1 MNKYT
6 NAFETHLNLSID
18 NQQRIEKLVSDFQYA
33 TIGKSF
39 NNELNFGILLPLL
52 YFLRMNT
59 IDCHL
64 SSGIINNEKHFWI
77 EIKNEPNS
85 VISPYL
91 SAIEKERQIYVGPLK
106 FDVQISQ
113 GCQFNADF
121 ATAFIAW
128 RTAIQSTTKTDSTN
142 CNQQMRFKTLNVN
155 IASFLKNCQS
165 ELDPENRMGSSKIYR
180 RYVEVCDEQLC

>member
-18 NQQRIEKLVSDFQYA
+18 TQQRIEKLVSEFQYA
-33 TIGKSF
+33 TVGKSF
-39 NNELNFGILLPLL
+39 DKELNFGILLPLF

-64 SSGIINNEKHFWI
+64 SSGIINQEKHLWI
-77 EIKNEPNS
+77 EIKNEPHL

-128 RTAIQSTTKTDSTN
+128 RTAIQGTTKTYSVNED
-142 CNQQMRFKTLNVN
+142 QQMRFKTLNEN
-155 IASFLKNCQS
+155 IASFLKNSQS
-165 ELDPENRMGSSKIYR
+165 ELDQTNRVGSSKIYR
-180 RYVEVCDEQLC
+180 RYVEVCHEQLC

>member
-1 MNKYT
+1 MNNYT
-6 NAFETHLNLSID
+6 NTIETHFNLSL
-18 NQQRIEKLVSDFQYA
+18 NTQQRIEKLVSEFQDA
-33 TIGKSF
+33 TVGKSF
-39 NNELNFGILLPLL
+39 DKELNFGILLPLL

-64 SSGIINNEKHFWI
+64 SSGIINQEKQLWI
-77 EIKNEPNS
+77 EIKNEPNL

-91 SAIEKERQIYVGPLK
+91 SAIENEPQIYVGPLK

-128 RTAIQSTTKTDSTN
+128 RTAIQSTQKTYSTN
-142 CNQQMRFKTLNVN
+142 GDQQMRFKTLNVN

-165 ELDPENRMGSSKIYR
+165 ELDPTNRVGSSKIYR
-180 RYVEVCDEQLC
+180 RYVEVCH